1 MVKKRDFTI
10 SSKYESLYP
19 EIEDEILDV
28 YAELTIETQ
37 DLYLHQ
43 LPQLF
48 DLLKIPK
55 TFVNDIL
62 RSIDYYYEFMKP
74 VHDLQFDIANIKQ
87 YTTIN
92 LVKAY
97 TVTVTLNNIN
107 NIIDIIDIDKLLKN
121 VNRLVKYRNNYQH
134 IYESWKLFVTAAT
147 EQTLEESAVL
157 DFRLSLPDLKKIKLV
172 LNLDHDAKSSF
183 SDSLLIDMLS
193 CSSTDSLGHLLNFDF
208 TKPKVGTCV
217 TFKDF
222 ADILGNLGELD

>member
-10 SSKYESLYP
+10 STKYESLLP
-19 EIEDEILDV
+19 EIEDEILDA
-28 YAELTIETQ
+28 YAELTSETQ

-48 DLLKIPK
+48 DTLRIPK
-55 TFVNDIL
+55 VFVNDIL
-62 RSIDYYYEFMKP
+62 RCIDYYYEFMKP
-74 VHDLQFDIANIKQ
+74 VANLQFDRENVKQ

-107 NIIDIIDIDKLLKN
+107 HIIDIVDIDKLLKN
-121 VNRLVKYRNNYQH
+121 VNRLVKYRNHYDH
-134 IYESWKLFVTAAT
+134 IYDSWKLFAAAAAA
-147 EQTLEESAVL
+147 QQDPD
-157 DFRLSLPDLKKIKLV
+157 DFQLSLPDLKRIKQV
-172 LNLDHDAKSSF
+172 LNLDHDARSSF

-193 CSSTDSLGHLLNFDF
+193 CSATDPLGHLLNFDF
-208 TKPKVGTCV
+208 TKPKVGASITL
-217 TFKDF
+217 KDF